1 MLAYHDY
8 NPAVRS
14 FGIMKICESVG
25 QAGIEMEK
33 YHGRLLEH
41 PGITIGSAGT
51 DAFKQTEDRP
61 YASHCIKSNRKRKLG
76 CARIGKTHLDA

>member
-1 MLAYHDY
+1 
-8 NPAVRS
+8 VRS
-14 FGIMKICESVG
+14 FGIVQIRESVG
-25 QAGIEMEK
+25 ETGPEMEK
-33 YHGRLLEH
+33 HHDRLLEH

-61 YASHCIKSNRKRKLG
+61 DASHCIKSNRKRKLG